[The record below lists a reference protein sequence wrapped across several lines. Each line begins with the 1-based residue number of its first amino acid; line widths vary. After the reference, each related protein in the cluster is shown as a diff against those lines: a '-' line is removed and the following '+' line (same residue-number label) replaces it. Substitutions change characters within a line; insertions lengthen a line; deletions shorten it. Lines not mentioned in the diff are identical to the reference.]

1 MTDPHAKSADF
12 QTQNHEPQTVTR
24 KRSRDLQDARPLLQ
38 AICLGIFL
46 AAILTAAAAIAGSEA
61 KDTTTP
67 GTTIPALTQPLPS
80 EVSK

>member
-1 MTDPHAKSADF
+1 MTHTNAKSADYKTQDPEI
-12 QTQNHEPQTVTR
+12 QTADR

-61 KDTTTP
+61 RDMTTP
-67 GTTIPALTQPLPS
+67 GTTIPALTHPLHS
-80 EVSK
+80 ELGN

>member
-1 MTDPHAKSADF
+1 MTDTHAKSSDF
-12 QTQNHEPQTVTR
+12 HTQNHEPQTVTR